1 MRKMMTREE
10 LIGNIAEHLMFATRG
25 YKSKNDWPIEWD
37 KNNEDSQISMVME
50 DVQEV
55 ISFLEKSHGLS
66 FNNTVPTPKY
76 SVWSSSV
83 PLVTQTPETEV
94 KITISSGVSPTV
106 EDLENFVYKVKELE
120 GNPDTRVSGSVTFE
134 TTFTDVV
141 AGKISC
147 GDCESEDVIVS
158 VHLCNS
164 LNDN

>member
-1 MRKMMTREE
+1 MNREE
-10 LIGNIAEHLMFATRG
+10 IIEAAAEHLMFTTRG

-37 KNNEDSQISMVME
+37 KHNKDSQISMVIE

-55 ISFLEKSHGLS
+55 IFFLEKSYGLS
-66 FNNTVPTPKY
+66 FDNPVPTPKY
-76 SVWSSSV
+76 NVWSSSV
-83 PLVTQTPETEV
+83 PPATQTPETEV

-158 VHLCNS
+158 VHICNS
-164 LNDN
+164 LND